1 MAFAIAGLSTAATI
15 GLVAAGAGAAASGIS
30 AIGSNKRRK
39 SRERELDEY
48 AKQSPLYTGSKPISE
63 YYQQAMNRY
72 NENPYQSLQYQ
83 IGQKNIQRA
92 TAQGLSALQDR
103 RSAIGGISRL
113 EASQM
118 GAMQNLGA
126 QAESQRNAR
135 FGQLGNATQMKNADL
150 MQQFDINKMTPYNRQ
165 FGLKQLK
172 SQAANQQYA
181 QDVQNTVSSLG
192 NMASV
197 AMMSNGGAGG
207 GADAANPSSINLNP
221 YSQMASNPSEFGTNF
236 INYSTAQSANPSAYG
251 TNFMDF
257 KKYKNNFKASK
268 RYTTP

>member
-48 AKQSPLYTGSKPISE
+48 AKQSPLYEGSKPISE

-92 TAQGLSALQDR
+92 TAQGLGALQDR

-113 EASQM
+113 QANQM
-118 GAMQNLGA
+118 FGMQNLGA
-126 QAESQRNAR
+126 QAEGQRNAR
-135 FGQLGNATQMKNADL
+135 FGQLGSATQMKNADL

-165 FGLKQLK
+165 LGLKQLK
-172 SQAANQQYA
+172 AQAANQQYT
-181 QDVQNTVSSLG
+181 QDVQNTIGSLG

-197 AMMSNGGAGG
+197 AMMSSGGAGG
-207 GADAANPSSINLNP
+207 GDAANPASANLNP
-221 YSQMASNPSEFGTNF
+221 YSQMAVNPNEFGTNF
-236 INYSTAQSANPSAYG
+236 INYSTAQSANPSAFG
-251 TNFMDF
+251 TNYMDF
-257 KKYKNNFKASK
+257 NRYRNNFKASK
-268 RYTTP
+268 GYRSY